1 MMQCE
6 EAVALGILGIGHDVV
21 DVRAFGEQLAEPG
34 SRMRALFSARELRQ
48 ARMRAELKHD
58 GESVH
63 LAGKWAAKESVVKA
77 WCAALGGGSAPYTL
91 DNTPWSGIE
100 ILGDARG
107 VPHVLLQAGVHAE
120 LVRSLACPVHPLRA
134 QGVCAADAM
143 PAGAAACTDGGL
155 RWHLSISH
163 DGPIASAVAVL
174 ERAE

>member
-1 MMQCE
+1 M
-6 EAVALGILGIGHDVV
+6 GILGIGHDVV
-21 DVRAFGEQLAEPG
+21 DVRAFGEQLEMPG
-34 SRMRALFSARELRQ
+34 SRGRGLFSARELRQ
-48 ARMRAELKHD
+48 VQLRAGRKND
-58 GESVH
+58 GEAVH

-77 WCAALGGGSAPYTL
+77 WCAALGSGPTPYTL
-91 DNTPWSGIE
+91 DNTPWASIE

-120 LVRSLACPVHPLRA
+120 LVRSLACPEHPLRA
-134 QGVCAADAM
+134 QGVCAAGAM
-143 PAGAAACTDGGL
+143 PAGAAACADGGL